1 MTTKKKNAGGKVPGG
16 GKPAKSARNGGP
28 RQGSTG
34 KTSRPPW
41 LPPNLVH
48 GKPQRPAH
56 AKDPPVKGR
65 ERAESPG
72 RMHGSVFDPHADR
85 EASRYEQP
93 IASREAILSLLTNA
107 EGPLTADRIAD
118 ALGMN
123 DERQR
128 EALDKRLAAML
139 RDGQVLKNRREGF
152 GLAAKLDLIAG
163 TVIGKA
169 DGYGFLRPDVGGD
182 DLFLSPSEMRQVMHG
197 DRVLVNRIG
206 MDRRGRPEA
215 AIAEVLER
223 RVTRVVGRFEE
234 RAGLY
239 LVVPDDR
246 RLQQDVL
253 IAPKAT
259 MSARNG
265 QIVVVEIDEPPS
277 RDRPPIGHVAAIL
290 GDRLEAGLIVDMAI
304 ESHGLP
310 RAFPPAA
317 IRESEQIAPTVPES
331 AIGDRLDLRQM
342 PLVTIDGEDARDFD
356 DAVFCEPVRGGW
368 RLVVAIADVAHY
380 VRPGT
385 ALDTEAFDRATSV
398 YFPGFVIPMLPEAL
412 SNGICSLNPAVDRL
426 CLVCDMRIT
435 KTGEV
440 TKSTFHRA
448 VMRSHARLT
457 YRQVHAAVTGDGE
470 AQAAIGDLMGHIR
483 NLHALYGAMAI
494 ARRQRGAIDFESPEI
509 KFTLDAAGK
518 VQSAKPEHR
527 NDAHKLIEECMIAAN
542 VEAARFVERAKLPAL
557 YRVHAKPPEDKYAEL
572 ASFLR
577 EFKISLPGYATIT
590 PLDFAAL
597 LERVRQRPEAP
608 LLEQVVLRAQ
618 SLAVYAPECQG
629 HFGLA
634 LDAYAHFTSPI
645 RRYPDL
651 LVHRAIHHVLLNGK
665 PNAYPEDAES
675 MARRGLQ
682 CSQRERRA
690 DEAEREVDERYQ
702 CAFMSEHV
710 GSVFDGVISGVT
722 SFGCFIALGETGVSG
737 LIHVTQLP
745 LDYYH
750 FDAARRE
757 LKGERSQRR
766 FRLGDTV
773 KVQVLRASME
783 ERKVD
788 LKLAEAGPSRASQA
802 ESAVPAGQKPKAFG
816 KGQKPGKMPHES
828 GKGKRHKR

>member
-1 MTTKKKNAGGKVPGG
+1 MTPRSKSKGGP
-16 GKPAKSARNGGP
+16 KPANGPAKRSSSKSPAA
-28 RQGSTG
+28 
-34 KTSRPPW
+34 PW
-41 LPPNLVH
+41 LPQKTSGPKSPK
-48 GKPQRPAH
+48 KPASRKAGSHQAG
-56 AKDPPVKGR
+56 PPQSV
-65 ERAESPG
+65 
-72 RMHGSVFDPHADR
+72 VFDPHAAR
-85 EASRYEQP
+85 EANRYEQP
-93 IASREAILSLLTNA
+93 IASREAILELLA
-107 EGPLTADRIAD
+107 QADGPLTADRIAY
-118 ALGMN
+118 ALGLSKPS
-123 DERQR
+123 QQ

-152 GLAAKLDLIAG
+152 GLAARLDLIPG

-169 DGYGFLRPDVGGD
+169 DGYGFLRPDAGGD
-182 DLFLSPSEMRQVMHG
+182 DLFLSPLEMRQVMHG
-197 DRVLVNRIG
+197 DRVLANRIG
-206 MDRRGRPEA
+206 VDRKGRPEA

-253 IAPKAT
+253 ISPK
-259 MSARNG
+259 SILGARNG
-265 QIVVVEIDEPPS
+265 QIVVAEIQEPPR
-277 RDRPPIGHVAAIL
+277 RDRPPIGRIAAIL
-290 GDRLEAGLIVDMAI
+290 GDRLEASLIVDMAI

-310 RAFPPAA
+310 RTFPPAA
-317 IRESEQIAPTVPES
+317 IQESERIAPIVPAS
-331 AIGDRLDLRQM
+331 ACVDRLDLRKL

-356 DAVFCEPVRGGW
+356 DAVFCEPVRGGGW

-385 ALDTEAFDRATSV
+385 SLDAEAFERATSV

-426 CLVCDMRIT
+426 CLVCDMRLT
-435 KTGEV
+435 RTGQV
-440 TKSTFHRA
+440 TRSTFHRA

-457 YRQVHAAVTGDGE
+457 YNKVDAAMTRQDPDARSELADVLPQLQNLYELYAV
-470 AQAAIGDLMGHIR
+470 
-483 NLHALYGAMAI
+483 MAS
-494 ARRQRGAIDFESPEI
+494 ARRTRGAIDFEGSEI
-509 KFTLDAAGK
+509 KFTLDASGK
-518 VQSAKPEHR
+518 VQSAKPEVR
-527 NDAHKLIEECMIAAN
+527 NHAHKLIEECMIAAN
-542 VEAARFVERAKLPAL
+542 VEAARFVSKHKLPAL
-557 YRVHAKPPEDKYAEL
+557 YRVHAKPPEEKYAEL
-572 ASFLR
+572 AGFLR
-577 EFKISLPGYATIT
+577 EFKVSLPNHATVT

-597 LERVRQRPEAP
+597 LERVRQRPEAS

-618 SLAVYAPECQG
+618 SLAVYSPECQG

-651 LVHRAIHHVLLNGK
+651 LVHRAIHYVLLEGNPVDYSETG
-665 PNAYPEDAES
+665 ES
-675 MARRGLQ
+675 MARKGMH

-710 GSVFDGVISGVT
+710 GAVFAGVISGVT
-722 SFGCFIALGETGVSG
+722 SFGCFVAIGETGVSG

-745 LDYYH
+745 LDFYH
-750 FDAARRE
+750 FDAQRRE
-757 LKGERSQRR
+757 LAGERGGRR

-773 KVQVLRASME
+773 QVQVLRASME
-783 ERKVD
+783 ERKID

-802 ESAVPAGQKPKAFG
+802 TGGRDAARDT
-816 KGQKPGKMPHES
+816 
-828 GKGKRHKR
+828 GKRRKR